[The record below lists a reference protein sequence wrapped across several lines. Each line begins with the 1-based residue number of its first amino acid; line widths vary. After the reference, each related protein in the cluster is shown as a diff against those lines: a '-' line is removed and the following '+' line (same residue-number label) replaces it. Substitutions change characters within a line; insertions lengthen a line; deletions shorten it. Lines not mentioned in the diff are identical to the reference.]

1 MSERDSF
8 RLARRF
14 AAGGA
19 IVCLSLVAC
28 RSSQARRLEAEVA
41 RLSHAIDALRNAPNA
56 GKSALLE
63 ALEQTLCEQPEAC
76 QLKETCVTAYKRHR
90 AAIEASERARG
101 LLDARDGGTRAVLA
115 AASELNQAEIELEH
129 ARTLTDRC
137 SADEGALKR
146 KVLAR

>member
-1 MSERDSF
+1 VSERG
-8 RLARRF
+8 RLRF
-14 AAGGA
+14 AWRFGA
-19 IVCLSLVAC
+19 VCASVCLSLSAC
-28 RSSQARRLEAEVA
+28 RSSQARQLEAEVA
-41 RLSHAIDALRNAPNA
+41 RLSHAIDSLRNAPNA
-56 GKSALLE
+56 GKVALLE
-63 ALEQTLCEQPEAC
+63 ALERAQCTEPEAC
-76 QLKETCVTAYKRHR
+76 QLKETCVTAYRRHR

-129 ARTLTDRC
+129 ARVLTDRC